1 MMFNVISQILS
12 SNVKYWSLLK
22 LMTNKFW
29 TFFESTFTTL
39 SPMDHFHE
47 TPIAGTILN
56 FVMLT
61 RIFLPTNSIANLLAN
76 SNSNQSNDSVPPFVY
91 YWASDVFSSPS
102 AVLTLF
108 YNVLKY
114 SEWPPDRKDSIVSPI
129 HKSGLLN
136 KIGNYRPN
144 HFLPPFANKL
154 SEMRLDIHEAILRL
168 WILPLLNN
176 FDNEAFFASMNVY
189 ETHGLLIVTVN
200 TVKN

>member
-1 MMFNVISQILS
+1 MFNVISQILF
-12 SNVKYWSLLK
+12 SNVKYGSLLK
-22 LMTNKFW
+22 LMTNKLW

-39 SPMDHFHE
+39 LTTDNFDES
-47 TPIAGTILN
+47 PIAGNILN

-61 RIFLPTNSIANLLAN
+61 RIFLPTNSIATLLAN

-91 YWASDVFSSPS
+91 YCACDVFSS

-108 YNVLKY
+108 YNILKS

-144 HFLPPFANKL
+144 HILPPFANKP
-154 SEMRLDIHEAILRL
+154 SEKRLYIHEAILRL
-168 WILPLLNN
+168 WILP
-176 FDNEAFFASMNVY
+176 
-189 ETHGLLIVTVN
+189 
-200 TVKN
+200 